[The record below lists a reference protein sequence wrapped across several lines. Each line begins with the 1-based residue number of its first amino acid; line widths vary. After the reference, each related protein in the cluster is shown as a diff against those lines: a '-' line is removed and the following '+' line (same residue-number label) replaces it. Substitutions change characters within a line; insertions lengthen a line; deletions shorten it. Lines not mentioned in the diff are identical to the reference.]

1 MNAPEP
7 ERLAAADDGR
17 RALAR
22 VVAAVHQRWGA
33 GSLTYREAI
42 VPDPTRSSPFP
53 QTWGSPCTPKAF
65 VTPVPGPYPCPDP
78 PTEATRRTAT
88 GAVHGPG
95 HPSPVA
101 TGEGVPTRHGA
112 NTTSYGGAAQRRSP
126 VRLPPWWPG
135 ATARDGRPLP
145 VPPILEVGV
154 ATGAGRLTFM
164 LAWAA
169 ALRPDLLAIIDG
181 SPVEDGARLYPP
193 AVVVAGLPST
203 CQPIVVR
210 PGGTLPSPQG
220 TPREVTRAIVD
231 ALFILLRSEAFDA
244 ILCPMP
250 VGARLTTAT
259 ATTLASMAA
268 RAGTALVVVT
278 GSGAVARGASP
289 RALLG
294 PSAAYRLVIADH
306 RWAWRDGELAGLR
319 LEVHTHRARGGAEAS
334 LSHGDAPAR
343 LGSRNQALATHVL
356 DFRLRRTMRDGP
368 APDATGMGIDGTS
381 WELSGVAVGG
391 LAEREGDATA
401 DTFLASAV

>member
-1 MNAPEP
+1 
-7 ERLAAADDGR
+7 
-17 RALAR
+17 
-22 VVAAVHQRWGA
+22 
-33 GSLTYREAI
+33 
-42 VPDPTRSSPFP
+42 
-53 QTWGSPCTPKAF
+53 
-65 VTPVPGPYPCPDP
+65 
-78 PTEATRRTAT
+78 
-88 GAVHGPG
+88 
-95 HPSPVA
+95 
-101 TGEGVPTRHGA
+101 
-112 NTTSYGGAAQRRSP
+112 
-126 VRLPPWWPG
+126 
-135 ATARDGRPLP
+135 LP

-193 AVVVAGLPST
+193 AVAVTHGLPST
-203 CQPIVVR
+203 CRPIVVR
-210 PGGTLPSPQG
+210 PGGAQPEHQG

-250 VGARLTTAT
+250 TGARLTTA
-259 ATTLASMAA
+259 AAATLASMAA
-268 RAGTALVVVT
+268 RAGTALVVMT
-278 GSGAVARGASP
+278 GSGAGARGAPP

-306 RWAWRDGELAGLR
+306 RWAWCDGELAGLQ

-334 LSHGDAPAR
+334 LSNGDAPAR
-343 LGSRNQALATHVL
+343 LGSQKQALATHVL

-368 APDATGMGIDGTS
+368 APDATGMSIDRTS
-381 WELSGVAVGG
+381 WELSKVVVGG
-391 LAEREGDATA
+391 LAEREGDVTA

>member
-1 MNAPEP
+1 MIAN
-7 ERLAAADDGR
+7 
-17 RALAR
+17 
-22 VVAAVHQRWGA
+22 
-33 GSLTYREAI
+33 
-42 VPDPTRSSPFP
+42 RS
-53 QTWGSPCTPKAF
+53 
-65 VTPVPGPYPCPDP
+65 
-78 PTEATRRTAT
+78 
-88 GAVHGPG
+88 
-95 HPSPVA
+95 
-101 TGEGVPTRHGA
+101 
-112 NTTSYGGAAQRRSP
+112 
-126 VRLPPWWPG
+126 
-135 ATARDGRPLP
+135 
-145 VPPILEVGV
+145 
-154 ATGAGRLTFM
+154 GRLTFM